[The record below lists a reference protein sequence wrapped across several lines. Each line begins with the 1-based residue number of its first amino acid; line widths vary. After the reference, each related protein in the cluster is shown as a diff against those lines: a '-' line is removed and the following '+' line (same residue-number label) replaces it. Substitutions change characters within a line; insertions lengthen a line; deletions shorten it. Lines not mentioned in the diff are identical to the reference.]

1 MTEMT
6 SERLKKI
13 LNIARD
19 INNFIAEK
27 EKTQLI
33 I

>member
-6 SERLKKI
+6 SERFKKV